1 MFHYQRPLPLTETF
15 DNFQKGIPCT
25 LLFQYDVL
33 FCFLITDN
41 RKKNSW
47 RLQTRLSRLHGMNLY
62 TSNIHWWDIYAF
74 LQQCTHFVVGEKK
87 IPFSSG
93 PQIPSLMDTSRN
105 TIQMDHFME
114 LCFRKWQSQT
124 FPVPLELF
132 KPQVHPPPDMSPLC
146 VSPHP
151 SLFSLPLLFT
161 FWNRVLALNLCSELL
176 SLSALAGPD
185 YFEVTWDN
193 FPYQSHW

>member
-1 MFHYQRPLPLTETF
+1 MGWISTH
-15 DNFQKGIPCT
+15 
-25 LLFQYDVL
+25 
-33 FCFLITDN
+33 LIYTDGTYMHFSSN
-41 RKKNSW
+41 VHISLWGKKNP
-47 RLQTRLSRLHGMNLY
+47 
-62 TSNIHWWDIYAF
+62 F
-74 LQQCTHFVVGEKK
+74 LLRASDSQA
-87 IPFSSG
+87 
-93 PQIPSLMDTSRN
+93 SLMDTSRN